1 MKTFKTLASQWKGGI
16 KFAAYHLDLKKG
28 ADHQSQIRMKYK
40 LSEKAKLPT
49 LKYYPN
55 RKTNNDKMQK
65 SFEIYIK
72 KHTSVDE
79 IKEEI
84 NDSFDHDVREISEK
98 LLQTLMAQHVM
109 EEEKTVAIYFY

>member
-1 MKTFKTLASQWKGGI
+1 
-16 KFAAYHLDLKKG
+16 
-28 ADHQSQIRMKYK
+28 MKYK

-72 KHTSVDE
+72 KHTSVDA
-79 IKEEI
+79 
-84 NDSFDHDVREISEK
+84 DGSRSA
-98 LLQTLMAQHVM
+98 TLGAG
-109 EEEKTVAIYFY
+109 AIDLRAAKSPEGMLRDERPRMGPATNE